1 MANLTEDPHRAAR
14 LVLALRQQGVMSS
27 PVLKVMEAVDRT
39 DFAPEGAGELAFED
53 TSIPIGC
60 GQTMLPPAVLAQ
72 LLAAVRFDDEAGG
85 RTLIIG
91 TGSGYST
98 ALCADLSEDVV
109 SLERHGNL
117 ATAAANRLEGRG
129 VNNAQVLHGDGLGA
143 LPVDGPFDRIVLMG
157 TIDTVPMSLVKALS
171 PKGRLSAPVM
181 HDGHARIEIH
191 THDGVETGPSLDR
204 ALTPLRPGVAHL
216 L

>member
-27 PVLKVMEAVDRT
+27 PVLTVMEALDRSG
-39 DFAPEGAGELAFED
+39 FAPADAADLAYED

-60 GQTMLPPAVLAQ
+60 GQSILPPVVLAQ
-72 LLAAVRFDDEAGG
+72 LLAAVRFADTAMG

-98 ALCADLSEDVV
+98 ALCAEMSEQVV
-109 SLERHGNL
+109 SLERHAGL
-117 ATAAANRLEGRG
+117 ADEARVRLESRG
-129 VNNAQVLHGDGLGA
+129 LRNVTVLHGDGLGA
-143 LPVDGPFDRIVLMG
+143 LPVRGPFDRIVLMG
-157 TIDTVPMSLVKALS
+157 TVNEVPKSLFEALA
-171 PKGRLSAPVM
+171 PGGRLAAPVVR
-181 HDGHARIEIH
+181 DGHACIETH
-191 THDGVETGPSLDR
+191 TADGVEAGPSLDR